1 MTANKRTDHFWM
13 IIVNGL
19 TATRLV
25 LAPTMIALAWGGE
38 KNIFLAT
45 LLITFSTDVADGI
58 LARLT
63 GQKTAFGA
71 QFDSIADFVTY
82 TAIGISVAILWP
94 ELIAAEI
101 VAAVAL
107 VASVVVPSLIG
118 VAKFGRFTSYHT
130 FLTKIAVATFM
141 VALFGALWGGLAWP
155 LRFAALI
162 ASIAALEEIIITT
175 LLSKPE
181 PNVKGVITILRKC
194 NSRE

>member
-1 MTANKRTDHFWM
+1 M
-13 IIVNGL
+13 IIVNGV

-162 ASIAALEEIIITT
+162 ASIAALEEIVITA

-181 PNVKGVITILRKC
+181 SNVKGVITILRKC

>member
-162 ASIAALEEIIITT
+162 ASIAALEEIIITA

-181 PNVKGVITILRKC
+181 SNVKGIITILRKC